1 MQGCGCGPSRGSQGP
16 PAQQPASPELGAPWG
31 PPERHTDSGLSKRQ
45 QPAWASSPDL
55 TSTSLQIV
63 PERPCPG
70 HPPHSA
76 SALGKSSPRAPP
88 LYAGLC
94 SSLSLGGRRAG
105 TQAGWAGREQ
115 TRPRGQPAP
124 AKHPRPPRAL
134 RHQALPLHTCTHTEA
149 HVCAPTHRHTR
160 TRRHTP
166 SLKWLIIAV
175 KTPHPTPAGSGPH
188 AAARAC
194 RPHPKQ
200 IQPRVCPCSAQ
211 NSTPKRPQG
220 PSSGSGAG
228 MTHSSGFGETR
239 KQRRHGTRQGGPGP
253 PSSSPDADSP
263 QLHPHFQHAPDVR
276 TRPGGPENLQALAR
290 HGKEPPPPGT
300 VSEKGPPEQDGGPGT
315 TWPPRPSPSSVRPQP
330 RPGPAGGG
338 QPDTD
343 GGTRGHHHGPAWA
356 RPPGWPDTRP
366 HPPWPPALGTSC
378 LKSLYPGKACQP
390 RARTLGHTAVLEPQP
405 LQVPGPGWAHR
416 ASASGPSNNDVL
428 RLHLPLLL
436 PGSRTPEHGARPRAG
451 LPAQGGPGAGR
462 ARRGPGLPNTE
473 KLPRHTPRQERGGDA
488 SQR

>member
-1 MQGCGCGPSRGSQGP
+1 
-16 PAQQPASPELGAPWG
+16 
-31 PPERHTDSGLSKRQ
+31 
-45 QPAWASSPDL
+45 
-55 TSTSLQIV
+55 
-63 PERPCPG
+63 
-70 HPPHSA
+70 
-76 SALGKSSPRAPP
+76 
-88 LYAGLC
+88 
-94 SSLSLGGRRAG
+94 
-105 TQAGWAGREQ
+105 
-115 TRPRGQPAP
+115 
-124 AKHPRPPRAL
+124 
-134 RHQALPLHTCTHTEA
+134 
-149 HVCAPTHRHTR
+149 
-160 TRRHTP
+160 
-166 SLKWLIIAV
+166 
-175 KTPHPTPAGSGPH
+175 
-188 AAARAC
+188 
-194 RPHPKQ
+194 
-200 IQPRVCPCSAQ
+200 
-211 NSTPKRPQG
+211 
-220 PSSGSGAG
+220 